1 MAVGPRALLRHR
13 PVELPVEALL
23 PVADAVGPPERRRR
37 RVLRHLGD
45 LDRLHLAAH
54 GRGDEAV
61 HEHRVDEAVHHPRAA
76 GEAAA
81 EERVAGRVGPG
92 AGRRHAERPEHV
104 VVQDRADGL
113 ARDLDGHG
121 RGELERQARV
131 HELGA
136 RRVHG
141 PRRQRVVELLRAGR
155 EVAPAPG
162 EGGER
167 RGPERLARVAVVVR
181 EVAVRVDD
189 HARRHAEHVAQRHG
203 GPLVRGI
210 RRPPGQ
216 VRAHGVVERHAVLVE
231 ARHQRRRGRPLA
243 PAREAEHRVRRH
255 QVVAV
260 FEERAAR
267 VAHGQRD
274 VAVLEDHRVQERFQR
289 RKVVG
294 PVLRRRA
301 GGHRQGR
308 CDGGGEAHRRLRQ
321 CAQRR

>member
-1 MAVGPRALLRHR
+1 MKNTHKAPLRPEDVVEERRHALLERRRGAVERGAALAEVVGRARLAVGVGAVAGPGRQEVVIITSGAIHEVPVPTTARVPVPVRPRALLRHR

-81 EERVAGRVGPG
+81 EERVAGRVSPG
-92 AGRRHAERPEHV
+92 AGRRHAEWPEHV

-203 GPLVRGI
+203 GPLVRG
-210 RRPPGQ
+210 
-216 VRAHGVVERHAVLVE
+216 
-231 ARHQRRRGRPLA
+231 
-243 PAREAEHRVRRH
+243 VRR
-255 QVVAV
+255 
-260 FEERAAR
+260 
-267 VAHGQRD
+267 
-274 VAVLEDHRVQERFQR
+274 
-289 RKVVG
+289 
-294 PVLRRRA
+294 
-301 GGHRQGR
+301 
-308 CDGGGEAHRRLRQ
+308 
-321 CAQRR
+321 